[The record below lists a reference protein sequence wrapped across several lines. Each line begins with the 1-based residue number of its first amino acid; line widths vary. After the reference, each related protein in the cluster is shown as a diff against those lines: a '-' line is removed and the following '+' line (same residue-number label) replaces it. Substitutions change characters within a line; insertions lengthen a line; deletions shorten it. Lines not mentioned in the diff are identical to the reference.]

1 LVFFVFLV
9 FFGFFGFFGFL
20 VFVALFIDL
29 LTDKVTPISRDDYI
43 LHVHP
48 DTQRMPSAERLRR
61 WYHTMIDEGT
71 KTGLVLEK
79 TSLYHEHLQYH
90 FLTSRERAKIKQRK
104 ARSKATK
111 GAKRAKLM

>member
-1 LVFFVFLV
+1 
-9 FFGFFGFFGFL
+9 
-20 VFVALFIDL
+20 
-29 LTDKVTPISRDDYI
+29 
-43 LHVHP
+43 
-48 DTQRMPSAERLRR
+48 
-61 WYHTMIDEGT
+61 MIDEGT